1 MNFCGFSQ
9 ISEAK
14 WHFSYKFS
22 SEPHHM
28 QDYNNIIA
36 VVEHSPYQ
44 QTKTI
49 PSQLGVVCISVWT
62 ALNSIHHSLFERL
75 NVQSNV

>member
-1 MNFCGFSQ
+1 
-9 ISEAK
+9 
-14 WHFSYKFS
+14 
-22 SEPHHM
+22 M